1 MNTQQNDAQETLG
14 MQGEDCWQAVLARDV
29 RFDKRFVYAVRST
42 GIYCRPSCPSRR
54 PRREQVV
61 FYPLP
66 EAAQRAG
73 FRPCR
78 RCQPEVARRNR
89 QAELV
94 ERICRAIEASLEG
107 SEGPLTLAALSA
119 QAGVGPHH
127 LQRSFKR
134 VMGITPRQ
142 YADARRLGRLKTRLR
157 AGQDVTGALYEAGY
171 GSSRALYERAPAQL
185 GMTPATY
192 RKGGRGMRIGY
203 TVVDCPLGRLLVGA
217 TERGVCAVCLGNSD
231 SALEAALRKEY
242 PSAEIYAD
250 KNGLG
255 HAGLSRWVSAFL
267 NHLSGKVP
275 HLDLPIDV
283 QATAFQWRVWE
294 ELRAIPYGN
303 TRSYSEIAKAL
314 GHPKA
319 VRAVARACATNP
331 VAVLV
336 PCHRVVQ
343 QDGSLGGYRWG
354 LERKRALLA
363 QEQGLGVRGWELGK
377 EERTGTRGSG
387 FGVREGTKNRGW
399 R

>member
-1 MNTQQNDAQETLG
+1 MNTQRSESQEMLVTE
-14 MQGEDCWQAVLARDV
+14 GEHCWQAVLARDV
-29 RFDKRFVYAVRST
+29 RFDKTFVYAVRST

-66 EAAQRAG
+66 EAAERAG

-78 RCQPEVARRNR
+78 RCQPEVRRHNR
-89 QAELV
+89 QVELV
-94 ERICRAIEASLEG
+94 DRICRTIEASLEG
-107 SEGPLTLAALSA
+107 SEGPLTLAALSV
-119 QAGVGPHH
+119 QAGIGPYR

-157 AGQDVTGALYEAGY
+157 EGQDVTGALYEAGY
-171 GSSRALYERAPAQL
+171 GSSRSLYERAPAQL

-192 RKGGRGMRIGY
+192 RRGGRGMRVRY
-203 TVVDCPLGRLLVGA
+203 TIADCPMGRLLVAA
-217 TERGVCAVCLGNSD
+217 TERGVCAVCLGDSD

-242 PSAEIYAD
+242 PCAEIHSD
-250 KNGLG
+250 RNGPG
-255 HAGLSRWVSAFL
+255 HASLSHWVTAFL
-267 NHLSGKVP
+267 NHLRGKVP

-294 ELRAIPYGN
+294 ELRAIPYGS
-303 TRSYSEIAKAL
+303 TRSYSAIARAV
-314 GHPKA
+314 GHPQA

-336 PCHRVVQ
+336 PCHRVVRE
-343 QDGSLGGYRWG
+343 DGSLGGYRWG

-363 QEQGLGVRGWELGK
+363 IEEQGRVSK
-377 EERTGTRGSG
+377 P
-387 FGVREGTKNRGW
+387 
-399 R
+399 